1 MVESRLLQTQPAAPP
16 SPPEPAVRAR
26 SILVIEDEPP
36 IRRAI
41 RNALRGLAERVVEAG
56 AGGEGI
62 DLAAAERP
70 DLVVLDLGL
79 PDLGGLDVCLEI
91 RRWANM
97 PIVVLSARHARS
109 EERRVGKEC
118 RSRWS
123 PYHSKKNN
131 RRDNHRRH

>member
-56 AGGEGI
+56 AGGGG
-62 DLAAAERP
+62 DHLAPPQRP
-70 DLVVLDLGL
+70 APLGL
-79 PDLGGLDVCLEI
+79 HLRPPHPPGPPGRPQISPRANKPVLG
-91 RRWANM
+91 
-97 PIVVLSARHARS
+97 PFPPHAA
-109 EERRVGKEC
+109 
-118 RSRWS
+118 
-123 PYHSKKNN
+123 
-131 RRDNHRRH
+131 

>member
-56 AGGEGI
+56 AGGGGV
-62 DLAAAERP
+62 DLAAPQRP
-70 DLVVLDLGL
+70 HPVVLDLRLPPPPGL
-79 PDLGGLDVCLEI
+79 AVCLEI
-91 RRWANM
+91 RPPAHM
-97 PIVVLSARHARS
+97 PILVLS
-109 EERRVGKEC
+109 
-118 RSRWS
+118 
-123 PYHSKKNN
+123 
-131 RRDNHRRH
+131 